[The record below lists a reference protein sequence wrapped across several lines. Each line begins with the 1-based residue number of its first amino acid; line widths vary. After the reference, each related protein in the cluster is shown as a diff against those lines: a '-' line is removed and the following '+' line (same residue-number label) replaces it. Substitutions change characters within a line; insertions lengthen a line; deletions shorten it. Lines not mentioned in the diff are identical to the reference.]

1 MSTLPLFED
10 PVPDFA
16 AALAPKLARLAEQGI
31 YIGTSSWKYEGWLGQ
46 IYSRERYGYRGKFS
60 QKKFEN
66 ECLEEYAKTFPI
78 VCGDFSFYQFPSE
91 AYWAKLFASA
101 PRELRFTFKV
111 PEDITVKRFPKH
123 DRYGPK
129 AGLENAAFLN
139 PALFQDGL
147 LGPLERYRSRIAA
160 LILEFGSFAKGAFAA
175 EPAFLDRLEQFL
187 AALPATF
194 RYAVEIRNPEFLEK
208 HYFDCL
214 RAHRVSHVFN
224 AWTRMPELGVQMG
237 LADAFTTDFTLVRAL
252 LRKGRAYEDA
262 VAQFSPYER
271 IQDPNPAGRV
281 ALQNLIVHARR
292 TRQPS
297 FLFVNNRFEGNA
309 PQTIQ
314 AIVDD
319 LPD

>member
-10 PVPDFA
+10 PLPDFA
-16 AALAPKLARLAEQGI
+16 AALGPKLAALAAQGI
-31 YIGTSSWKYEGWLGQ
+31 FIGTSSWKYEGWLGQ

-60 QKKFEN
+60 QKKFEA

-91 AYWAKLFASA
+91 AYWMKLFATA
-101 PRELRFTFKV
+101 PPELQFALKV
-111 PEDITVKRFPKH
+111 PEDITVKRFPRH
-123 DRYGPK
+123 ERYGPK
-129 AGLENAAFLN
+129 AGFENPTFLN
-139 PALFQDGL
+139 PALFQDAFL
-147 LGPLERYRSRIAA
+147 APLERYQNRIAA
-160 LILEFGSFAKGAFAA
+160 LIFEFGSFAKGAFEG
-175 EPAFLDRLEQFL
+175 EPRFLDRLEAFL
-187 AALPATF
+187 AALPPKF
-194 RYAVEIRNPEFLEK
+194 RYAVEIRNPEFLDSA
-208 HYFDCL
+208 YFACL
-214 RAHRVSHVFN
+214 RAHHVAHVFN

-262 VAQFSPYER
+262 VAQFSPYDR

-281 ALQNLIVHARR
+281 ALRSLIAHARR

-309 PQTIQ
+309 PRTIE
-314 AIVDD
+314 AIIEEAE
-319 LPD
+319 